1 MFITEKAHLLNLDWI
16 LLINQINGSVH
27 IVVRCSQKKQVNH
40 LLIFGTSDVLHGR
53 YPKVLRCS
61 FYFATIK

>member
-16 LLINQINGSVH
+16 LLINQTNGSVH

-40 LLIFGTSDVLHGR
+40 LLIFGTSDVLHQG
-53 YPKVLRCS
+53 V
-61 FYFATIK
+61 TV